1 MHDPARHSHG
11 KTADRL
17 APGTETTM
25 SANTQEQSLHIAT
38 LLMRPLIRLLVREGV
53 GLAEL
58 VELSK
63 RVYIEQAAAQ
73 LEDEGRRITDAALST
88 LTGVHRKDVKRIGAE
103 APLAQTERRRKS
115 LLDAVMSLWSGDAR
129 FIDERGAPRAL
140 ERRSTTR
147 EAGSETFE
155 DLIEE
160 VTKGVPPKALLDA
173 WLQQGAVAL
182 DDAGRVRWAQPERA
196 AGEELQSLTRS
207 ARIAADRMQAAWEKQ
222 AGGEAGHFLFSVR
235 GEGLL
240 DDDVERLHALVRRWG
255 RRFSDRL
262 NREVTL
268 AQARGRRTGGAQRY
282 SFGLQ
287 SYAEPVRLEAWQLD
301 ETASPRQAVAA
312 QN

>member
-1 MHDPARHSHG
+1 MNAS
-11 KTADRL
+11 
-17 APGTETTM
+17 
-25 SANTQEQSLHIAT
+25 TQEQSLHIAT
-38 LLMRPLIRLLVREGV
+38 LLLRPLIRLLVHKGV

-63 RVYIEQAAAQ
+63 RVYIEQAAEQ
-73 LEDEGRRITDAALST
+73 LEREERRITDAALST

-129 FIDERGAPRAL
+129 FIDERGVPRVL
-140 ERRSTTR
+140 ERRSTAR
-147 EAGSETFE
+147 PAQAETFE

-173 WLQQGAVAL
+173 WLQQGAVTI
-182 DDAGRVRWAQPERA
+182 DDDGHVRWAKPERA
-196 AGEELQSLTRS
+196 AGEELQSMTRS
-207 ARIAADRMQAAWEKQ
+207 ARIAADRMQASWEILHG
-222 AGGEAGHFLFSVR
+222 GGESPGHFLFSVR

-240 DDDVERLHALVRRWG
+240 DEDVARLHGAVRRWG

-268 AQARGRRTGGAQRY
+268 AQARGRKAGGTQRY
-282 SFGLQ
+282 SFGVQ
-287 SYAEPVRLEAWQLD
+287 SYAEPVRPDAWQLD
-301 ETASPRQAVAA
+301 ETASPRKAVAA
-312 QN
+312 QT

>member
-1 MHDPARHSHG
+1 MN
-11 KTADRL
+11 
-17 APGTETTM
+17 
-25 SANTQEQSLHIAT
+25 ANTQEQSLHIAT

-53 GLAEL
+53 GVAEL

-73 LEDEGRRITDAALST
+73 LEDEGRRLTDAALST

-129 FIDERGAPRAL
+129 FIDERGAPRPL
-140 ERRSTTR
+140 ERRSTAR
-147 EAGSETFE
+147 ETARETFE

-160 VTKGVPPKALLDA
+160 ITKGVPPKALLDA
-173 WLQQGAVAL
+173 WLQQGAVRL
-182 DDAGRVRWAQPERA
+182 DDAGLVCWAKPERA

-207 ARIAADRMQAAWEKQ
+207 ARIAADRMQAAWEKLQ
-222 AGGEAGHFLFSVR
+222 HDDVGHFLFSVR
-235 GEGLL
+235 GERLL
-240 DDDVERLHALVRRWG
+240 DEDVERLHGLVRRWG
-255 RRFSDRL
+255 RRFADRL

-268 AQARGRRTGGAQRY
+268 AQARGRKAGGAQRY

-287 SYAEPVRLEAWQLD
+287 SYAEPVRPDAPLID
-301 ETASPRQAVAA
+301 ETTALRKAVAA
-312 QN
+312 PT

>member
-1 MHDPARHSHG
+1 MN
-11 KTADRL
+11 
-17 APGTETTM
+17 
-25 SANTQEQSLHIAT
+25 ANTQEQSLHIAT

-53 GLAEL
+53 GIADL
-58 VELSK
+58 VELAK

-73 LEDEGRRITDAALST
+73 LEGEGRRLTDAALST

-129 FIDERGAPRAL
+129 FIDERGAPRPL

-147 EAGSETFE
+147 EAAGETFE

-173 WLQQGAVAL
+173 WLQQGAVRL
-182 DDAGRVRWAQPERA
+182 DEEGWVHWAKPERA

-207 ARIAADRMQAAWEKQ
+207 ARIAADRMQAAWEKLQ
-222 AGGEAGHFLFSVR
+222 RDDVGHFLFSVR

-240 DDDVERLHALVRRWG
+240 DEDVERMHGLVRRWG
-255 RRFSDRL
+255 RRFADRL

-268 AQARGRRTGGAQRY
+268 AQARGRRSGGAQRY

-287 SYAEPVRLEAWQLD
+287 SYAEPVRADAPLID
-301 ETASPRQAVAA
+301 ETTARRQAVAA
-312 QN
+312 PT